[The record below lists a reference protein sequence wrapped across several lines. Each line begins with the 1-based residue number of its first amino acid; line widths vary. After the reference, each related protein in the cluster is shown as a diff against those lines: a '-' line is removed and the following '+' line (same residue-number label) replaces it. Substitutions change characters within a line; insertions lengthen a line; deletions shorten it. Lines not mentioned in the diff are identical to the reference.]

1 MEKGQNQSK
10 AVFTRDFLLIFLAG
24 GAIRICYQMQGT
36 VMPLYGNALGFT
48 AAMVGTTTT
57 VCTIA
62 SLMLRPVLGIWLD
75 RYGRRVIVLCGTGL
89 FVLATWLCG
98 LSGSF
103 AVLLLL
109 RAMQGFGFAAHTT
122 AVNTMATDVLPE
134 ERMAEGIGYMG
145 LTGSVSLALAP
156 AFALALIDKE
166 RYRRGFNGAFL
177 VGTLAVVCLLAV
189 KNVKGRAKASP
200 AGDRQIQGL
209 ERFWEK
215 QALKPALIMLIL
227 GACYAGLST
236 FLAIYALDKGFS
248 PVHVSVYFTVNAI
261 ATALARLFG
270 SSMMR
275 RTGTKKGMLAAAGL
289 CMTAFVLIPVSTS
302 AAGLW
307 MAAALHGFGYGTIY
321 PQLNAL
327 AIMRAAPERR
337 GTAMATFLTG
347 MDIGVGFGAGF
358 WGIVVDRIGMDQM
371 FYICAAVTAVVY
383 AAYRLLLPVTDEGK

>member
-1 MEKGQNQSK
+1 MGKGQNQSK

-134 ERMAEGIGYMG
+134 ERMADGIGYMG

-177 VGTLAVVCLLAV
+177 VGMLAVVCLLAV

-215 QALKPALIMLIL
+215 QALKPAFIMLIL

-248 PVHVSVYFTVNAI
+248 PVQVSVYFTVNAI

-289 CMTAFVLIPVSTS
+289 CMIAFLLIPVSTS

-307 MAAALHGFGYGTIY
+307 LAAALHGFGYGTIY

-358 WGIVVDRIGMDQM
+358 WGIVVDRIGMDPM
-371 FYICAAVTAVVY
+371 FYICAVVTVFVY

>member
-1 MEKGQNQSK
+1 MGKGQNQSK

-215 QALKPALIMLIL
+215 QALKPALIMPPSWLFMRWI
-227 GACYAGLST
+227 
-236 FLAIYALDKGFS
+236 KGF
-248 PVHVSVYFTVNAI
+248 P
-261 ATALARLFG
+261 R
-270 SSMMR
+270 
-275 RTGTKKGMLAAAGL
+275 
-289 CMTAFVLIPVSTS
+289 CM
-302 AAGLW
+302 
-307 MAAALHGFGYGTIY
+307 
-321 PQLNAL
+321 
-327 AIMRAAPERR
+327 
-337 GTAMATFLTG
+337 
-347 MDIGVGFGAGF
+347 
-358 WGIVVDRIGMDQM
+358 
-371 FYICAAVTAVVY
+371 
-383 AAYRLLLPVTDEGK
+383 

>member
-1 MEKGQNQSK
+1 MGKGQNQSK

-166 RYRRGFNGAFL
+166 R
-177 VGTLAVVCLLAV
+177 
-189 KNVKGRAKASP
+189 
-200 AGDRQIQGL
+200 
-209 ERFWEK
+209 
-215 QALKPALIMLIL
+215 
-227 GACYAGLST
+227 
-236 FLAIYALDKGFS
+236 
-248 PVHVSVYFTVNAI
+248 
-261 ATALARLFG
+261 
-270 SSMMR
+270 
-275 RTGTKKGMLAAAGL
+275 
-289 CMTAFVLIPVSTS
+289 
-302 AAGLW
+302 
-307 MAAALHGFGYGTIY
+307 
-321 PQLNAL
+321 
-327 AIMRAAPERR
+327 
-337 GTAMATFLTG
+337 
-347 MDIGVGFGAGF
+347 
-358 WGIVVDRIGMDQM
+358 
-371 FYICAAVTAVVY
+371 
-383 AAYRLLLPVTDEGK
+383 